1 MFDSFVIV
9 GTQVLTLFILIGI
22 GFACGKLKLLQQAG
36 VKSINDIVI
45 YIVNPC
51 LIISAF
57 QRDFEAGLLHN
68 FLLALMG
75 AALAHVI
82 CLIIA
87 SLVFR
92 RQDEGR
98 RKVLRFAS
106 IFSNCGFMGIPLLSA
121 LLGPD
126 GVFYGAAYLVVFN
139 LLIWSYGQY
148 IMAKGSEGFE
158 TKKIVLN
165 PGVIA
170 VVIGLVFFFTSTRLP
185 QIIMIPVDYMASLNT
200 PVPMLIIGYTLSRF
214 KPSDLLGGF
223 DEIKVYLIRLIA
235 GPVILLGILY
245 AMGLRGMVLTAV
257 IVSASAPTAAL
268 TTMFAIKF
276 GCDEELS
283 ARIVSTST
291 LLSIVTM
298 TLIVGFTAHIGA
310 MP

>member
-1 MFDSFVIV
+1 MFDSFIIV

-22 GFACGKLKLLQQAG
+22 GFGCGRLKLLRQDG
-36 VKSINDIVI
+36 VKCINDIVI

-51 LIISAF
+51 LIVSAF
-57 QRDFEAGLLHN
+57 QRDFEAALLRD
-68 FLLALMG
+68 FLRALMG
-75 AALAHVI
+75 AAIAHLI
-82 CLIIA
+82 CLVIA
-87 SLVFR
+87 SLIFR
-92 RQDEGR
+92 KQEEGR
-98 RKVLRFAS
+98 RRVLRFAS

-158 TKKIVLN
+158 TKKIILN

-170 VVIGLVFFFTSTRLP
+170 VIIGLLFFFTSTRLP

-200 PVPMLIIGYTLSRF
+200 PVPMLIIGYTMSKF
-214 KPSDLLGGF
+214 KFKDLLGGF
-223 DEIKVYLIRLIA
+223 DEVKVYLIRLVVS
-235 GPVILLGILY
+235 PLILLGILY
-245 AMGLRGMVLTAV
+245 AMGIRGTVLTAV

-298 TLIVGFTAHIGA
+298 TLIVGFTSYIGA
-310 MP
+310 M

>member
-1 MFDSFVIV
+1 MLKMFDSFVIV

-22 GFACGKLKLLQQAG
+22 GFVCGKLKLLQQAG
-36 VKSINDIVI
+36 VKSVNDIVI

-121 LLGPD
+121 LL
-126 GVFYGAAYLVVFN
+126 
-139 LLIWSYGQY
+139 
-148 IMAKGSEGFE
+148 
-158 TKKIVLN
+158 
-165 PGVIA
+165 
-170 VVIGLVFFFTSTRLP
+170 
-185 QIIMIPVDYMASLNT
+185 
-200 PVPMLIIGYTLSRF
+200 
-214 KPSDLLGGF
+214 
-223 DEIKVYLIRLIA
+223 
-235 GPVILLGILY
+235 
-245 AMGLRGMVLTAV
+245 
-257 IVSASAPTAAL
+257 
-268 TTMFAIKF
+268 
-276 GCDEELS
+276 
-283 ARIVSTST
+283 
-291 LLSIVTM
+291 
-298 TLIVGFTAHIGA
+298 
-310 MP
+310 